1 MVSHY
6 IPNPPKKP
14 LRRLLCAL
22 LLGLLGLPAH
32 AQTIPGAEPVFWGNH
47 RLAIPYNWSGS
58 ASGVTEVVLF
68 YSADAGRSWQKAGG
82 ALPHVRSF
90 QFQAPADGEY
100 WFAIRTYDQSG
111 RAAPPG
117 PLGPEMRVVVDS
129 ARPRFESLNAEVRNG
144 RLTVDLRAN
153 DQGGVDATRSH
164 AYAQFEGSPS
174 WTPVPLT
181 PGLSAGVGAP
191 SRLTGE
197 IAAPPGAT
205 RVTVRASVV
214 DRAGNREEQSTTA
227 IATATSAPR
236 QQPFGALAGSPQWR
250 PSRAPSPS
258 ASLDPFAAAEGA
270 TRPATPP
277 APPQRE
283 PPASTPWPSQPARS
297 RPLIA
302 GAPPTPPATSS
313 PFGVASFRAAG
324 SEPLRDPIPLP
335 KSRSETPSRLVN
347 STDFEFDYE
356 LEATGRWGV
365 AKVELWGTQDDG
377 RSWRRFA
384 IDSDRQS
391 PIHVSTPG
399 EGEYGFRLVV
409 ESVGGLDAPTP
420 RPGDRP
426 EAIVGVDLQ
435 APRVTL
441 GSARQ
446 GDGYFGDQ
454 LVIDWRADDR
464 HLAERPIDLYYSSR
478 PSGPWLPIATGLANS
493 GRHSWRLQRHLPRSM
508 YLRLEARD
516 EAGNVGSVT
525 TPQAIEVETPS
536 ASGSLRGVRA
546 AG

>member
-1 MVSHY
+1 MALALALA
-6 IPNPPKKP
+6 P
-14 LRRLLCAL
+14 LAA
-22 LLGLLGLPAH
+22 P
-32 AQTIPGAEPVFWGNH
+32 AQTPAGEPVYWSSH
-47 RLAIPYNWSGS
+47 RLAIPYNWAGKSS
-58 ASGVTEVVLF
+58 EATEVVLF
-68 YSADAGRSWQKAGG
+68 YSADAGRTWRKAGS

-100 WFAIRTYDQSG
+100 WFAIRTYDRSG
-111 RAAPPG
+111 RTSPAG

-129 ARPRFESLNAEVRNG
+129 ERPRFEGLDAQIRNG
-144 RLTVDLRAN
+144 RLVIDLTAS
-153 DQGGVDATRSH
+153 DAGGIDASRTH
-164 AYAQFEGSPS
+164 AYIQVEGQPS

-181 PGLSAGVGAP
+181 PGLPGGGV
-191 SRLTGE
+191 STRLTGE
-197 IAAPPGAT
+197 VAAPAGAT
-205 RVTVRASVV
+205 RVAVRASVT
-214 DRAGNREEQSTTA
+214 DRAGNREERSA
-227 IATATSAPR
+227 SAVAPAAPSAPS
-236 QQPFGALAGSPQWR
+236 PSLFAGLPNWS
-250 PSRAPSPS
+250 PSRAPAPT
-258 ASLDPFAAAEGA
+258 APLDPFAAAESA
-270 TRPATPP
+270 ARSRTPAAPVGFG
-277 APPQRE
+277 APPPSFREPPRRE

-302 GAPPTPPATSS
+302 SKPTPPPSAPSSS
-313 PFGVASFRAAG
+313 PFGVASFRPSG
-324 SEPLRDPIPLP
+324 EGPLRDPIPLP
-335 KSRSETPSRLVN
+335 SARDGTPSRLVN
-347 STDFEFDYE
+347 NTEFEFEYE

-365 AKVELWGTQDDG
+365 AKVELWGTDNDG

-384 IDSDRQS
+384 IDGDRQS

-409 ESVGGLDAPTP
+409 ESVGGLEAPTP

-441 GSARQ
+441 GGARQ

-464 HLAERPIDLYYSSR
+464 HLAERPIDLFYSNR

-508 YLRLEARD
+508 YLRIEARD

-525 TPQAIEVETPS
+525 TPEAIQVETPS
-536 ASGSLRGVRA
+536 ASGSLRGVRP